1 MKKAKDVQ
9 AAAGKNSG
17 MSGRDLVCILSFYR
31 SMLLTLMCSSLTT
44 PSGLQTRMKTREKNG
59 TSRNI
64 AEKLRQSMTHKKL
77 LALLHLTLTTMVIGK
92 RPSSLQTK
100 AHECMP
106 TSLRMTL
113 DILDKILCMYVVRY
127 RVTSPSMAQ
136 ETLQV
141 SLENMYK

>member
-1 MKKAKDVQ
+1 
-9 AAAGKNSG
+9 
-17 MSGRDLVCILSFYR
+17 
-31 SMLLTLMCSSLTT
+31 
-44 PSGLQTRMKTREKNG
+44 
-59 TSRNI
+59 
-64 AEKLRQSMTHKKL
+64 MTHKKL

-127 RVTSPSMAQ
+127 RVISPSMAQ

>member
-1 MKKAKDVQ
+1 
-9 AAAGKNSG
+9 
-17 MSGRDLVCILSFYR
+17 
-31 SMLLTLMCSSLTT
+31 
-44 PSGLQTRMKTREKNG
+44 
-59 TSRNI
+59 
-64 AEKLRQSMTHKKL
+64 MTHKKL

>member
-1 MKKAKDVQ
+1 MH
-9 AAAGKNSG
+9 
-17 MSGRDLVCILSFYR
+17 LVVLPFYVTY
-31 SMLLTLMCSSLTT
+31 LDFSSLTT